1 MKQKKIQLD
10 QEEKEI
16 IEAIENDEFISV
28 GVKKSELQELQKI
41 AKNTFA
47 KSKTISIRIPE
58 RTLLLIQ
65 AAAAQEGIPYQ
76 TYITSVLYKKV
87 AN

>member
-10 QEEKEI
+10 REEREI
-16 IEAIENDEFISV
+16 VEAIENDELISV
-28 GVKKSELQELQKI
+28 GVKKNELQELQEI

-76 TYITSVLYKKV
+76 TYITSVLHKNV
-87 AN
+87 TN